1 MSTFMANKG
10 NIVRKW
16 YVLDAAGKPLG
27 KTAAAAATLLRGKHK
42 PDYTPHAD
50 CGDFVIIINAEKAVL
65 TGKKLEQKYYRTHS
79 GWVGGLKETK
89 YRMLMQEKPELAMK
103 LAVRG
108 MMPRNIITKD
118 SLTRL
123 KVYPRPRA
131 YPRRTEART
140 VGRRIRRSET
150 MYKSKKPYHYGTGR
164 RKSSVARVR
173 LFPNGTGAITIN
185 GRDIDDYFG
194 LETLKLIVRQPLDTT
209 DTLGKVD
216 IVATVS
222 GGGVTGQAGA
232 IRHGI
237 SPRSAADE
245 RRVPPRS

>member
-27 KTAAAAATLLRGKHK
+27 KTAAAAANLLRGKLK
-42 PDYTPHAD
+42 PEYTPHAD

-89 YRMLMQEKPELAMK
+89 YRLLMQQKPELAMQ
-103 LAVRG
+103 LAIRG

-123 KVYPRPRA
+123 HIYRGAEHPHTA
-131 YPRRTEART
+131 Q
-140 VGRRIRRSET
+140 
-150 MYKSKKPYHYGTGR
+150 KPE
-164 RKSSVARVR
+164 SW
-173 LFPNGTGAITIN
+173 
-185 GRDIDDYFG
+185 
-194 LETLKLIVRQPLDTT
+194 
-209 DTLGKVD
+209 
-216 IVATVS
+216 
-222 GGGVTGQAGA
+222 
-232 IRHGI
+232 
-237 SPRSAADE
+237 AAN
-245 RRVPPRS
+245 